1 MRQTR
6 RFVLV
11 SIGCVSGLPLM
22 LAAGFG
28 FCTDTRVDGTAAKLR
43 ALVADAPAA
52 CALGRSYRARF
63 PEEEKQAVLTGLL
76 CSSLGLGVR
85 GIAAQDTDALLSR
98 LDSRVREDFSCGD
111 TVQVNG
117 WVLARTEARLC
128 ALCK

>member
-11 SIGCVSGLPLM
+11 SMGCVSGLPLM
-22 LAAGFG
+22 LAADFG
-28 FCTDTRVDGTAAKLR
+28 FCTDSLTDETAARLR
-43 ALVADAPAA
+43 ALVADAQRART
-52 CALGRSYRARF
+52 LGRSYRAQF
-63 PEEEKQAVLTGLL
+63 PEEARPPALTGLL
-76 CSSLGLGVR
+76 CSSLGLGAQ
-85 GIAAQDTDALLSR
+85 GIAALDNDALLSR

-111 TVQVNG
+111 TVQLNG